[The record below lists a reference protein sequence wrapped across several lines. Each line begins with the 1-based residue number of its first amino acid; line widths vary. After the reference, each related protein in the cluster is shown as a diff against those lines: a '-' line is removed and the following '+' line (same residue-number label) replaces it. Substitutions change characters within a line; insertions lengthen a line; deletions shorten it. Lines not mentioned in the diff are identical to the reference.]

1 MTDLERM
8 KPGTDLVTKAGSSL
22 MPAFEL
28 KRGAPIAAPVVFASP
43 HSGCFYPQD
52 FQNDLRV
59 PLIDLRRTE
68 DAFIDELFGGVID
81 QGAIQLSA
89 KYGRSYVDLNR
100 DARELDPEMFV
111 DGTPLT
117 VGMKGARVKAGLGCL
132 PRVAASG
139 QNISASKIT
148 KAEGVFRLSHVHE
161 AYHGAL
167 SGELEQLKND
177 WSDVVLIDC
186 HSMPSKQPGRTGL
199 PDIVLGDRFGSS
211 CSPRLTSIVERA
223 FRRSGLTVG
232 RNAPYAGG
240 YTTRRYGRPRR
251 GVHVLQIEINR
262 GLYLDEAN
270 VEKTRGF
277 ISLQNQIAEITTE
290 ILNYALYE
298 NT

>member
-1 MTDLERM
+1 MELHSDISTRDSDHAE
-8 KPGTDLVTKAGSSL
+8 
-22 MPAFEL
+22 PAFEL
-28 KRGAPIAAPVVFASP
+28 KRGHPIAAPVIFASP
-43 HSGCFYPQD
+43 HSGKHYPDAFQD
-52 FQNDLRV
+52 SLQV

-68 DAFIDELFGGVID
+68 DAFIDELFGGVVA
-81 QGAIQLSA
+81 QGAIQLA
-89 KYGRSYVDLNR
+89 ANYGRSFVDLNR
-100 DARELDPEMFV
+100 DARELDPDMFL
-111 DGTPLT
+111 DGTPIT
-117 VGMKGARVKAGLGCL
+117 VGMKSARVKAGLGCL

-139 QNISASKIT
+139 QDISSSKIT
-148 KAEGVFRLSHVHE
+148 KAEGAFRLSHVHE
-161 AYHGAL
+161 AYHGTL
-167 SGELEQLKND
+167 SHELEQLKKD

-186 HSMPSKQPGRTGL
+186 HSMPSKQPGRSGL

-211 CSPRLTSIVERA
+211 CNARLTSIVERT
-223 FRRSGLTVG
+223 FRRNGLTVG

-270 VEKTRGF
+270 VQKSRGF
-277 ISLQNQIAEITTE
+277 DALQIQIAAVTTE

>member
-1 MTDLERM
+1 M
-8 KPGTDLVTKAGSSL
+8 
-22 MPAFEL
+22 
-28 KRGAPIAAPVVFASP
+28 
-43 HSGCFYPQD
+43 
-52 FQNDLRV
+52 
-59 PLIDLRRTE
+59 
-68 DAFIDELFGGVID
+68 
-81 QGAIQLSA
+81 
-89 KYGRSYVDLNR
+89 NR

-111 DGTPLT
+111 DGAPLT
-117 VGMKGARVKAGLGCL
+117 VGMKSARVKAGLGCL

-139 QNISASKIT
+139 QNISTSKIT

-186 HSMPSKQPGRTGL
+186 HSMPSKQPGRSGL

-211 CSPRLTSIVERA
+211 CSPRLTSIVERT

-270 VEKTRGF
+270 VEKARGF
-277 ISLQNQIAEITTE
+277 ISLQNQIAKITTE